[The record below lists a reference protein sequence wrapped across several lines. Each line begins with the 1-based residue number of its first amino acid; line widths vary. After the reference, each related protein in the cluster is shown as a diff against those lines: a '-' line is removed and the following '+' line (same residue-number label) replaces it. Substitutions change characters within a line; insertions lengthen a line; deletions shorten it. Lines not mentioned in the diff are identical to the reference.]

1 VLREW
6 GWPGA
11 TAGARA
17 AAGKKEDGVPMPKRI
32 LIVDDDTSIATLLTE
47 ALGME
52 GYETVTVTQD
62 LRFFDAVKEHQ
73 PDLVVLDM
81 MMPYLDGKDELTLL
95 HLDPEIPGIPVIIYT
110 AFPNAQQQ
118 QAELRQLGVVEIID
132 KATGLEKL
140 TAAIKRTI
148 GEPQGVAR

>member
-1 VLREW
+1 
-6 GWPGA
+6 
-11 TAGARA
+11 
-17 AAGKKEDGVPMPKRI
+17 M
-32 LIVDDDTSIATLLTE
+32 
-47 ALGME
+47 
-52 GYETVTVTQD
+52 
-62 LRFFDAVKEHQ
+62 
-73 PDLVVLDM
+73 
-81 MMPYLDGKDELTLL
+81 
-95 HLDPEIPGIPVIIYT
+95 PVIIYT